1 MTYGE
6 EWVRDGRKK
15 HLGLGVLERNDDGDL
30 WGELGVTY
38 VKYGVWA
45 RESKTWT
52 SSSGG
57 YAFAFALRAITFAVG
72 GVGWGAGGGAG

>member
-1 MTYGE
+1 MGKNGFEMGE
-6 EWVRDGRKK
+6 KK
-15 HLGLGVLERNDDGDL
+15 HLGLGVLERNDDGDS
-30 WGELGVTY
+30 WGELGLTY
-38 VKYGVWA
+38 LKYGVWA